1 MHATVSEGGSPPS
14 SGTGT
19 GTVGGRGPQLV
30 LPSPSLRPGTR
41 RQMLLECSAL
51 DPPTPGHRLAAR
63 PG

>member
-1 MHATVSEGGSPPS
+1 MHATVSEGGGPPS
-14 SGTGT
+14 SGT

-51 DPPTPGHRLAAR
+51 DLPTPGRRLAAR
-63 PG
+63 LG